1 MKKLLIGLLSAAML
15 FSCTSCVQIEPPK
28 GSSDQTTPQE
38 ASYVTPPITT
48 VPASTTSPK
57 HFPPDLAPEIYYSP
71 GGSRPRPANN
81 GTDEYWLEQ
90 VENNR
95 YDAWFKEQE

>member
-57 HFPPDLAPEIYYSP
+57 HFPPDLAPEIYYIP